1 MSVMSRIRFDEKI
14 KLIRIKELVL
24 FAFCLVVSIYWVSLW
39 GSLNDFE
46 QDKLKNSSTG
56 TDFSVEFAEVQ

>member
-1 MSVMSRIRFDEKI
+1 MSRIRFDEKI

-24 FAFCLVVSIYWVSLW
+24 FAFCLVVSIYWGSLW

-46 QDKLKNSSTG
+46 QDKPKKFINRH
-56 TDFSVEFAEVQ
+56 